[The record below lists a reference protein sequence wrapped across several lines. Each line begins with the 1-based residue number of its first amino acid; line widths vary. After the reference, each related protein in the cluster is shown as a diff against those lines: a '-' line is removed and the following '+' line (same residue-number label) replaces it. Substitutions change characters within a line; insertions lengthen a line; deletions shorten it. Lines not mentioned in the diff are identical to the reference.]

1 MLLLHSEHNR
11 DLAFLLICFVFCL
24 FFFPSKGNDEYGRRS
39 SSLEIV
45 S

>member
-11 DLAFLLICFVFCL
+11 GLAFLVVCFVF
-24 FFFPSKGNDEYGRRS
+24 FSKGNDEYGRS
-39 SSLEIV
+39 SFLEIV